1 MGVECVSDPV
11 NYLRVKHRLYGHKC
25 FDIFDI
31 CLHIGLFISVVTPK
45 TQKVTHDEHSG
56 VLQVFM
62 HVSDTCTF
70 SSCATIMDR
79 CLLAYRKMW
88 CPKSMCF

>member
-1 MGVECVSDPV
+1 MGMECVHNPV

-25 FDIFDI
+25 FDIRLLNACTWKLI
-31 CLHIGLFISVVTPK
+31 FIFVVTPK

-56 VLQVFM
+56 LLQVFM

-70 SSCATIMDR
+70 SSSATVNR
-79 CLLAYRKMW
+79 PLSSRV
-88 CPKSMCF
+88 